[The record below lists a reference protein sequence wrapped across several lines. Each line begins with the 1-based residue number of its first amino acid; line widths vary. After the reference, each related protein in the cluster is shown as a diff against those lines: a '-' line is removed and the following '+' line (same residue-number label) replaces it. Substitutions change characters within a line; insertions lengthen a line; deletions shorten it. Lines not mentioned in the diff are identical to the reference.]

1 MANKLT
7 ILVVDDVA
15 MNRQL
20 LARLI
25 GHLGHEVSMA
35 VNGREAVDACRV
47 SMPDIILMDV
57 MMPEMDGLDAT
68 REIRQLPSNRWVP
81 IIFVTAVHEREELLR
96 AFEAGADDYLTK
108 PLDVTL
114 LSAKIKVLG
123 RIVEMQ
129 QHIAKDTAALHAYY
143 HKNEEEQILAH
154 HVLGQMTTLNN
165 AAHSD
170 IPYQTHPAVN
180 FSGDVISVARTPT
193 GKDHILL
200 ADSTGHGLAA
210 AISCLPVVTAFRTM
224 TARGFNI
231 PAIVRE
237 INYKLHEVL
246 PVGRFVAA
254 VMAEIDYQESLISIW
269 NGGIPF
275 ATYVDDAGRLVRQFD
290 SKYPP
295 LGILS
300 NDACE
305 TVLEHFRW
313 TVPGHLVICSDGLT
327 EATNA
332 EGEAFGEERLLKAI
346 ARSNKA
352 DIPSSV
358 MEAVE
363 SHLAGAECHDDLSLL
378 AAPCV
383 QHELETAPREPIT
396 PVHLNLADWEIKM
409 TFHAAQIREDA
420 CMPVLLGWL
429 NQIALNEK
437 QFSEVLLMLSELL
450 NNALDHGLLR
460 LDSREKNVQDGF
472 DHYIAL
478 RQERLTK
485 LQSGKIEVGM
495 SSSTV
500 QGKRKLILW
509 LEDSGPGFNHAD
521 ILNAEISGDGEQTF
535 GRGIALIKTLCEKIE
550 YSGKGNRVV
559 VTVDLQD

>member
-1 MANKLT
+1 
-7 ILVVDDVA
+7 

-25 GHLGHEVSMA
+25 GHLGHEVCMA
-35 VNGREAVDACRV
+35 VNGREAVDACRLA
-47 SMPDIILMDV
+47 MPDIILMDV
-57 MMPEMDGLDAT
+57 MMPEMDGFDAT
-68 REIRQLPSNRWVP
+68 REIRQLPNKCWVP

-108 PLDVTL
+108 PLDITL

-129 QHIAKDTAALHAYY
+129 QHITRDTAALHMYY
-143 HKNEEEQILAH
+143 YKNEEEQLLAQ
-154 HVLGQMTTLNN
+154 HVLGQMTELNN
-165 AAHSD
+165 ATRND
-170 IPYQTHPAVN
+170 IPYQIHPAVN

-237 INYKLHEVL
+237 INQKLHQVL

-254 VMAEIDYQESLISIW
+254 VLAEIDYQESLVSIW

-275 ATYVDDAGRLVRQFD
+275 ASFVDEAGLPIRQFD
-290 SKYPP
+290 SRHPP

-300 NDACE
+300 NDICE

-313 TVPGHLVICSDGLT
+313 TAPGHLIICSDGLT

-332 EGEAFGEERLLKAI
+332 EGTPFGEARLLDAI
-346 ARSNKA
+346 AHSNKA
-352 DIPSSV
+352 DIPRSV
-358 MEAVE
+358 IKAVKH
-363 SHLAGAECHDDLSLL
+363 HLAGAESHDDLSLL
-378 AAPCV
+378 AAPCI
-383 QHELETAPREPIT
+383 QHTLETAPREPVT
-396 PVHLNLADWEIKM
+396 PVHLNLADWEIKI
-409 TFHAAQIREDA
+409 TFYAEQIREDA

-429 NQIALNEK
+429 NQIGLTET
-437 QFSEVLLMLSELL
+437 QFGEVLLVLSELL
-450 NNALDHGLLR
+450 NNALDHGLLG
-460 LDSREKNVQDGF
+460 LDSHEKNVLDGF
-472 DHYIAL
+472 DKYIAL
-478 RQERLTK
+478 RQTRLEQ

-495 SSSTV
+495 CSANS
-500 QGKRKLILW
+500 QNKRKLTLW
-509 LEDSGPGFNHAD
+509 LEDSGPGFNYAD
-521 ILNAEISGDGEQTF
+521 ILNDEINSDGQQTF
-535 GRGIALIKTLCEKIE
+535 GRGIALVKTLCQKIE
-550 YSGKGNRVV
+550 YVGKGNRVE